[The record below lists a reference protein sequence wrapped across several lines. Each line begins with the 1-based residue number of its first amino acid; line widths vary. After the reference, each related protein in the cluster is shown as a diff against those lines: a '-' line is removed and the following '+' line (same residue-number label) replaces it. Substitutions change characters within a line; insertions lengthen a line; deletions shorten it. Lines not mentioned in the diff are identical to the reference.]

1 MALTTNP
8 ELLCA
13 VAQKKTD
20 MTTARAGMASGIKYS
35 SRSLGGHTTQ
45 YRRLCRRAGIIVRT
59 GKADLSKATAAF
71 TYTVMKPCR
80 YKACKGR
87 SHKAH
92 GEKCPIASARGK
104 TGGEMGEGE
113 SKQRLGS
120 ENGNFRTVRECG
132 CPVRQHRPLCS
143 RARHWASPNVRLI
156 ESDKSIREKAN
167 IRPISWSGTALT
179 VAAVANYLRGVT
191 GICAGCDE
199 TIQPATLASRVH
211 HLDLMENPVRVICA
225 PCDGC

>member
-1 MALTTNP
+1 MTLATNP

-20 MTTARAGMASGIKYS
+20 MAVARRGMKEGIKYS

-45 YRRLCRRAGIIVRT
+45 YRRLCRRAGITVRV
-59 GKADLSKATAAF
+59 SKTTQTLA
-71 TYTVMKPCR
+71 YTVMKPCR

-87 SHKAH
+87 SHKAY

-143 RARHWASPNVRLI
+143 RARLIISPNVRLV
-156 ESDKSIREKAN
+156 EGDKSIREKAN

-199 TIQPATLASRVH
+199 SLPSTRASMVH
-211 HLDLMENPVRVICA
+211 RDDLMENPVRVICA